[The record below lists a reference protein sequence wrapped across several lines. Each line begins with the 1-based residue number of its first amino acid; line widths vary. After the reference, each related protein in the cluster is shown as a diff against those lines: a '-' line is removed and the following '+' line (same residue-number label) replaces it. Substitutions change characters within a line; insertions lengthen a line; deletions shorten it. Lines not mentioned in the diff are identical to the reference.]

1 MMVMTAKV
9 DKKKILMV
17 LAGVAAAILLLLLV
31 FGGGGETQDPT
42 VQTATGNDK
51 RVAFLQEY
59 GWEVNASPVQSGEVR
74 IPETPTKAYERYN
87 ELQKSQGYDLTQY
100 ASQTVMRYVYK
111 VTNYPGATDPVYAT
125 LLVHKDAVIGG
136 DITDTS
142 AKGRIHGFQMPQSVK
157 EPTESTQPSQDATTG
172 SSDTTPTTDTT
183 DTDATTPTQQE
194 TTAPAA

>member
-87 ELQKSQGYDLTQY
+87 ALQKSQGYDLTEF
-100 ASQTVMRYVYK
+100 AGQTVMRYVYK

-157 EPTESTQPSQDATTG
+157 EPAATEGTQPSQDA
-172 SSDTTPTTDTT
+172 TTDTT
-183 DTDATTPTQQE
+183 DTDATTPTQSE

>member
-59 GWEVNASPVQSGEVR
+59 GWEVNASPAQSGEVR
-74 IPETPTKAYERYN
+74 IPETPTQAYERYN
-87 ELQKSQGYDLTQY
+87 ALQKSQGYDLTKY
-100 ASQTVMRYVYK
+100 AGQTVMRYVYK

-157 EPTESTQPSQDATTG
+157 EPAATESTQPSQDATTG
-172 SSDTTPTTDTT
+172 NETAPTT
-183 DTDATTPTQQE
+183 DTDATTPTQQA

>member
-51 RVAFLQEY
+51 RVAFLKEY
-59 GWEVNASPVQSGEVR
+59 GWEVNASPAQSGEVR

-87 ELQKSQGYDLTQY
+87 ALQKSQGYDLTEY
-100 ASQTVMRYVYK
+100 AGQTVMRYVYK

-125 LLVHKDAVIGG
+125 LLVHKDTVIGG

-157 EPTESTQPSQDATTG
+157 EPTESTQPSQE
-172 SSDTTPTTDTT
+172 PTT
-183 DTDATTPTQQE
+183 DTDATTGQDATAPTQPE
-194 TTAPAA
+194 TKAPAA

>member
-42 VQTATGNDK
+42 VQTSTGNDK
-51 RVAFLQEY
+51 RVAFLQEF
-59 GWEVNASPVQSGEVR
+59 GWEVNASPAQSGEVR

-87 ELQKSQGYDLTQY
+87 ALQKSQGYDLTKY
-100 ASQTVMRYVYK
+100 AGQTVMRYVYK

-157 EPTESTQPSQDATTG
+157 EPAATESTQPSQGATTG
-172 SSDTTPTTDTT
+172 NETEPTT
-183 DTDATTPTQQE
+183 DTDATTPTRQA

>member
-51 RVAFLQEY
+51 RVAFLQEF
-59 GWEVNASPVQSGEVR
+59 GWEVNASPAQSGEVR

-87 ELQKSQGYDLTQY
+87 ALQKSQGYDLTKY
-100 ASQTVMRYVYK
+100 AGQTVMRYVYK

-157 EPTESTQPSQDATTG
+157 EPAATESTQPSQGATTG
-172 SSDTTPTTDTT
+172 NEAAPTT
-183 DTDATTPTQQE
+183 DTDATTPTQQA